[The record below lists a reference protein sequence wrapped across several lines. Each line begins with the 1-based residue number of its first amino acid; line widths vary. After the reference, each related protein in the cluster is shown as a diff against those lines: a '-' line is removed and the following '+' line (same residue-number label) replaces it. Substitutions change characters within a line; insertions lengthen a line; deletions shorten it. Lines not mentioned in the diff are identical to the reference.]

1 MRSKHDRHHHPRA
14 EFFGFGEP
22 HAEFGFGADGPRFVF
37 RGRGRHRGHGH
48 GGFGQSE
55 RGSVKYDVLETLLAG
70 PRHGYEIMLAIEEK
84 RGFRPSP
91 GSIYPALQMLD
102 DGDFVKSSE
111 VDGKRV
117 YTITDS
123 GREMLRTY
131 RESPRG
137 AEDAGEPTEAAATMM
152 RGMRTLH
159 GLKDAVKQIA
169 RSGDVTLIKRGVEVL
184 DRARRELYT
193 LLAQD
198 ED

>member
-1 MRSKHDRHHHPRA
+1 MRIRHDHPHPRD
-14 EFFGFGEP
+14 FFGFG
-22 HAEFGFGADGPRFVF
+22 AEGTRFGFMGP
-37 RGRGRHRGHGH
+37 GRHGRRHRH

-55 RGSVKYDVLETLLAG
+55 RGSVKYDVLETLLDG
-70 PRHGYEIMLAIEEK
+70 PRHGYEIMLAIEER

-111 VDGKRV
+111 IDGKRV

-123 GREMLRTY
+123 GRAMLKTY
-131 RESPRG
+131 RESDRG
-137 AEDAGEPTEAAATMM
+137 ADDPSEPTEGATMLM

-169 RSGDVTLIKRGVEVL
+169 RSGDVKLIGRGVEIL
-184 DRARRELYT
+184 ERARRELYT
-193 LLAQD
+193 LLA
-198 ED
+198 EDSE